1 MSEQNLSRYCDEL
14 GRTLGEALIE
24 PTRIYV
30 KALKSVKNAGVVV
43 KGCSHITGGGFYEN
57 IPRMLPDTITAKVVK
72 NSYEVPAIF
81 NMLQKTGNIE
91 EQMMYNTF
99 NMGVGMVLA
108 VDSAD
113 VDKTIAAIAA
123 AGDKAWVLGE
133 AVSGD
138 KGVILC

>member
-1 MSEQNLSRYCDEL
+1 
-14 GRTLGEALIE
+14 
-24 PTRIYV
+24 
-30 KALKSVKNAGVVV
+30 
-43 KGCSHITGGGFYEN
+43 
-57 IPRMLPDTITAKVVK
+57 MLLV
-72 NSYEVPAIF
+72 F
-81 NMLQKTGNIE
+81 RLQKTGNIE

-138 KGVILC
+138 KGVILCGNFACNWHAFESWNCGFCCYRLFFRSGDDACL